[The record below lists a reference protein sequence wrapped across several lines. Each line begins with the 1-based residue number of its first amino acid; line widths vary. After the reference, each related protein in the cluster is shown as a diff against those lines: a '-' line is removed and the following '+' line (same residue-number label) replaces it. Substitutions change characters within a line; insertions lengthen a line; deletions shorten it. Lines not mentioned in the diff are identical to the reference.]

1 MVNQQLRR
9 VILLNLERIEFG
21 LTEESLKCAVTV
33 ETGWLR
39 LTTNEF
45 MTELRE
51 LERRGLVRKWEN
63 LNGEMVYGIE
73 DMGRDAL
80 RGL

>member
-1 MVNQQLRR
+1 MINQQLRR
-9 VILLNLERIEFG
+9 VILLNLERTKYG

-33 ETGWLR
+33 ETGWLY

-45 MTELRE
+45 MTELRQ
-51 LERRGLVRKWEN
+51 LERDGLVRNWEN
-63 LNGEMVYGIE
+63 LNHETIYGIE
-73 DMGRDAL
+73 PMGEDAL